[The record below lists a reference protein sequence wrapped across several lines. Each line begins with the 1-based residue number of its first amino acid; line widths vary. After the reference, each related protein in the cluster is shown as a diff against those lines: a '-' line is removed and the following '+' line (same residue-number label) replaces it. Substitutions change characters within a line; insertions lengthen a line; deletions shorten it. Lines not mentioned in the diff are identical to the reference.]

1 MKILRT
7 LFLSLFFLPIA
18 SFGHH
23 SVSGLYERDTVLE
36 VEGEVTSVLWRNPHV
51 AFTMSVRDENG
62 EAQEW
67 DMAMT
72 ALSNLRRWQIPRDFL
87 VVGETVRVAGSPA
100 KRGANSM
107 YISNALRPNGE
118 EILLLANATPR
129 WSDRTVEMSES
140 RRAGIGDPSEPE
152 RGIFRVWSKPYGVSN
167 LIPRNFG
174 QRPELNGVLT
184 ESALAAATAYSQRTD
199 NPIRNC
205 TPKGMP
211 TIMEAPYPWEFI
223 PDGEDIVFHQ
233 EEYDTW
239 RTIHMG
245 ADASAEGEPATLLGY
260 SAGHWEGDTLMVRT
274 TNTTWRNFDTLGVPL
289 SAAAVVDERFMMVPD
304 GSRMNYDMTVTDP
317 STFKEPVTLD
327 VHWIWYPDAEVGAY
341 DCLLAAEDQ

>member
-1 MKILRT
+1 MICRV
-7 LFLSLFFLPIA
+7 FLSSLFFLPIA
-18 SFGHH
+18 VYSHH
-23 SVSGLYERDTVLE
+23 SVSGLYDRDTVMEL
-36 VEGEVTSVLWRNPHV
+36 EGEVTSVLWRNPHV
-51 AFTMSVRDENG
+51 GFTMSVQDENG

-87 VVGETVRVAGSPA
+87 VVGETIRVAGSPA
-100 KRGANSM
+100 KRGENSM
-107 YISNALRPNGE
+107 YISNALRPGGQ
-118 EILLLANATPR
+118 EILLLANAMPR
-129 WSDRTVEMSES
+129 WSDRTVEMSAS

-152 RGIFRVWSKPYGVSN
+152 RGVFRVWSKPFGVSN

-174 QRPELNGVLT
+174 QDPDWNVYLT
-184 ESALAAATAYSQRTD
+184 ADAQAAATAYIQRTD
-199 NPIRNC
+199 NPIMNC

-223 PDGEDIVFHQ
+223 QDGENIVLHQ

-245 ADASAEGEPATLLGY
+245 PDSSPDGEPAALLGY
-260 SAGHWEGDTLMVRT
+260 STGHWSGDTLVVRT
-274 TNTTWRNFDTLGVPL
+274 TNSNWGHFDTLGVPL
-289 SAAAVVDERFMMVPD
+289 SPAAEMVERFTMRPD
-304 GSRMNYDMTVTDP
+304 GSRMDYDMTVTDAA
-317 STFKEPVTLD
+317 TFTEPVTLS

-341 DCLLAAEDQ
+341 DCLLEAEDQ

>member
-1 MKILRT
+1 MTTRT
-7 LFLSLFFLPIA
+7 LLILGLACIPI
-18 SFGHH
+18 SGFGHH
-23 SVSGLYERDTVLE
+23 SVSGLYDDTVVEL
-36 VEGEVTSVLWRNPHV
+36 EGEVTGVLWRNPHV
-51 AFTMSVRDENG
+51 GFTMSVRDENG

-87 VVGETVRVAGSPA
+87 VVGESIRVAGRPSQFGENA
-100 KRGANSM
+100 M

-129 WSDRTVEMSES
+129 WSDRTVEMSAS

-152 RGIFRVWSKPYGVSN
+152 RGIFRVWSRPPGVTN
-167 LIPRNFG
+167 PFG
-174 QRPELNGVLT
+174 QTAELDPYLT
-184 ESALAAATAYSQRTD
+184 ESARAARTAYFQRTD
-199 NPIRNC
+199 NPIMDC

-223 PDGEDIVFHQ
+223 REGDDIVLHQ

-239 RTIHMG
+239 RTIHM
-245 ADASAEGEPATLLGY
+245 APDAAPAGGPPSLLGY
-260 SAGHWEGDTLMVRT
+260 SVGHWQGDTLVVTT
-274 TNTTWRNFDTLGVPL
+274 TNMTWRHFNTRGIPL
-289 SAAAVVDERFMMVPD
+289 SPEAEFVERFTMRPD
-304 GSRMNYDMTVTDP
+304 GSRMDWAMTVTDP
-317 STFKEPVTLD
+317 ATFIEPVTL
-327 VHWIWYPDAEVGAY
+327 VLRWVWYPDAVVGSY